1 MKIDQLL
8 SEAVADPAYRQAQDR
23 WLSPESVQ
31 RYRAELDRF
40 YRQRARPADPR
51 ATRCGADAIPGTARP
66 TA

>member
-31 RYRAELDRF
+31 RYRVELDRF
-40 YRQRARPADPR
+40 YRQRARPADP
-51 ATRCGADAIPGTARP
+51 ARY
-66 TA
+66 ALRR